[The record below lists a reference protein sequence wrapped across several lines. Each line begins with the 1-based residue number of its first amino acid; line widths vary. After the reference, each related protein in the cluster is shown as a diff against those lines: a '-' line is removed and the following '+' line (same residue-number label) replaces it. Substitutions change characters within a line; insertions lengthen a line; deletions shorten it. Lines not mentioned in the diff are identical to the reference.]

1 MSCHLWQRKLEFSS
15 YVLHTP
21 VLKGSIRSAYFL
33 PSDNVWEA
41 AEEVH
46 IPHTSLMVK
55 TKVITYVS
63 GFFSPFTPMGIK
75 HCILG
80 TFQTICEQNH
90 RQITWT
96 YDFCIA
102 WVDVLPLSS
111 WASLV
116 AIEAVWIVF
125 RIRIQPEWFACR
137 FLYYYILIFSTKLRK
152 VLNIKFII
160 HIGVNGEQHNNL
172 STSYKSSPVWRGV
185 NKLVFNLCLPVC
197 TMEKIKDNG
206 VNKKSTSNIIKKNI
220 CVFLQNRTIYG
231 NLSSKR
237 KFYYNNNKQEKE
249 QLEKRLGFSEF
260 KL

>member
-1 MSCHLWQRKLEFSS
+1 MAKKTRIFLLRSSHTSFEGQHSLGVLFAQWQRLGGGGGGAHSSHFADGKNKSYYLRIWVFFHPLHQWELSTVYSALSKL
-15 YVLHTP
+15 YAKKITG
-21 VLKGSIRSAYFL
+21 K
-33 PSDNVWEA
+33 
-41 AEEVH
+41 
-46 IPHTSLMVK
+46 SL
-55 TKVITYVS
+55 
-63 GFFSPFTPMGIK
+63 G
-75 HCILG
+75 
-80 TFQTICEQNH
+80 
-90 RQITWT
+90 T

-152 VLNIKFII
+152 VLNIKCII
-160 HIGVNGEQHNNL
+160 HIGVNGEQNNNL